1 MRGTYTQTSVENLKE
16 LMSELGYS
24 TPGPPRGPA
33 VMEIS
38 EAGGVWTIRS
48 EDGGV
53 WTIRSPATE
62 HRFRIGEEF
71 DWTTH
76 NGQEVKVVI
85 NLEDGNRLVGVQ
97 TPKKE
102 GGKSI
107 RVVREF
113 NGDELVQTMSI
124 VGNDDLVCVIK
135 FKKN

>member
-1 MRGTYTQTSVENLKE
+1 MTEAMRGTYTQTSVENLKE

-38 EAGGVWTIRS
+38 EA
-48 EDGGV
+48 GGV

-113 NGDELVQTMSI
+113 NGDEVVQMMRI
-124 VGNDDLVCVIK
+124 VGNNNLVVCVIK